1 MLYRYSKDGRGR
13 PVKTAAIY
21 TKKEHKISLDKID
34 ADCLRVVFHLKE
46 CGFNTY
52 IVGGAVRDLLTGK
65 TPKDFDIV
73 TNATPSKIKKLFR
86 NSRIIGKRFRLV
98 HVFFGE
104 KIFEVS
110 TFRSTVDGSVGNSFG
125 SIEEDVQRRDFTLN
139 ALYYDPSKEQIIDYV
154 GGVQDIKN
162 HILRPVIP
170 LNRIFEEDP
179 VRMLR
184 AVKYSSTC
192 NCKMGFVLKHKIR
205 KSAHLLLPVS
215 PSRLTEEMLKILN
228 SGHSSEIITA
238 CLTTDL
244 YMYLQPNASS
254 MMYQSKKFEQSY
266 MKHLAEMDGMVQ
278 KDKTVRLGQKL
289 FYLIIDFVD
298 TLTDWK
304 KEISGKTATGELY
317 LKTWTQVRNFVLPI
331 NPQRTELEYAIRLAL
346 KTLGVAIKIPKSA
359 FKVRKTVKF
368 LPAEEKTAE
377 VR

>member
-1 MLYRYSKDGRGR
+1 
-13 PVKTAAIY
+13 
-21 TKKEHKISLDKID
+21 
-34 ADCLRVVFHLKE
+34 
-46 CGFNTY
+46 
-52 IVGGAVRDLLTGK
+52 
-65 TPKDFDIV
+65 
-73 TNATPSKIKKLFR
+73 
-86 NSRIIGKRFRLV
+86 
-98 HVFFGE
+98 
-104 KIFEVS
+104 
-110 TFRSTVDGSVGNSFG
+110 
-125 SIEEDVQRRDFTLN
+125 
-139 ALYYDPSKEQIIDYV
+139 
-154 GGVQDIKN
+154 
-162 HILRPVIP
+162 
-170 LNRIFEEDP
+170 
-179 VRMLR
+179 
-184 AVKYSSTC
+184 
-192 NCKMGFVLKHKIR
+192 
-205 KSAHLLLPVS
+205 
-215 PSRLTEEMLKILN
+215 
-228 SGHSSEIITA
+228 
-238 CLTTDL
+238 
-244 YMYLQPNASS
+244 MYLQPNASS